1 MFALAIHGGA
11 GVREKI
17 EFKKN
22 SELEKD
28 YREKLMESL
37 AAGYEKL
44 AEGCGSV
51 DAVEAAIRV
60 MEDSPLF
67 NAGKGSSFTSVGTHE
82 MDAAIMDGKTLNAG
96 GICTVSSVKNP
107 INLARLVMEKTPHVL
122 LAGEGALSF
131 AREQGVALMPPEY
144 FYTERKWQSL
154 QQRLQ
159 EDIPYGA
166 DIGDPELSTA
176 SFQDNLES
184 DEDKFGTVGA
194 VAMDRE
200 GNLAAG
206 TSTGGRIKKRPGRVG
221 DSPIIG
227 AGTYAKNEIC
237 AVSTTGLGEKH
248 MTILSAK
255 EIASLMEYKRM
266 SLEEAANHV
275 ILEELV
281 EIGGS
286 GGAVAMDKEGHIA
299 MPYTSNGMYRGSV
312 YENGNIVVQI
322 FDE

>member
-1 MFALAIHGGA
+1 MFALAIHGGV
-11 GVREKI
+11 GVREKV

-22 SELEKD
+22 KGLEKA
-28 YREKLMESL
+28 YREKLEESL
-37 AAGYEKL
+37 SAGYERL
-44 AEGCGSV
+44 TRDGRCV

-67 NAGKGSSFTSVGTHE
+67 NAGKGASFTSAGTHE
-82 MDAAIMDGKTLNAG
+82 MDAAIMDGNTLNAG

-107 INLARLVMEKTPHVL
+107 IHLARLVMEKTPHVL
-122 LAGEGALSF
+122 LSGEGALSF
-131 AREQGVALMPPEY
+131 AEEQGVALMPPEY

-159 EDIPYGA
+159 EEIPYGA
-166 DIGDPELSTA
+166 DVGDPKVSPT
-176 SFQDNLES
+176 SFQASPES
-184 DEDKFGTVGA
+184 DEDKFSTVGA
-194 VAMDRE
+194 VALDKG

-227 AGTYAKNEIC
+227 AGTYAKNKVC

-248 MTILSAK
+248 MIILSAK

-266 SLEEAANHV
+266 PLESAANHV
-275 ILEELV
+275 ILEQLV

-286 GGAVAMDKEGHIA
+286 GGAVAMDKDGHIA
-299 MPYTSNGMYRGSV
+299 MPYTSNGMYRGYV
-312 YENGNIVVQI
+312 YENGDFVVKI